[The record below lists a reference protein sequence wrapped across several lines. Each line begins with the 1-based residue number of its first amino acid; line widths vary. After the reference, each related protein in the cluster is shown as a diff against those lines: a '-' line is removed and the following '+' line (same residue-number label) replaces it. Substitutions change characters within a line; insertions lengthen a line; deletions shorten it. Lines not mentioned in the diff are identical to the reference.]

1 MPRKPTPTGGPKPP
15 PLPSEDQRRR
25 LESLRDRLE
34 EAIAEAG
41 TRDLAPLAARYQAVL
56 TELAGL
62 PAIEES
68 DGIDDLSAARRRR
81 RAGAA
86 AS

>member
-1 MPRKPTPTGGPKPP
+1 MARPQAPVGAPRTQPP
-15 PLPSEDQRRR
+15 GSDHRRR
-25 LESLRDRLE
+25 LERLRDRLE
-34 EAIAEAG
+34 AAMDDAG
-41 TRDLAPLAARYQAVL
+41 TRDLAPLAGRYQAVL
-56 TELAGL
+56 TELASL

-81 RAGAA
+81 RAGAS